1 MISGYSGYSG
11 FSGAAGYSGYSG
23 CAGTAGT
30 LAVLDKPVKK
40 GYYEAKEEDA
50 VLRFIAATTERDKRH
65 IYNLELKKPIDKMIE
80 SIIRTYRLYRK
91 DYNFTD
97 LHADALSFLI
107 TKFDKFDPTMGKKSF
122 SYFGTICRNYL
133 YGEMIKAYKKSTRTL
148 DYEDVVNELM
158 QRPDMI
164 VHIDKDEIDMAHFID
179 KLISELNEEL
189 ANDKLSENER
199 KIGLSLVEILQNW
212 TLLFDNFIGTPKFNK
227 NLILLYLRNMTG
239 LTTKEIRNAMRRF
252 KSLYYMFKDN
262 YIT

>member
-11 FSGAAGYSGYSG
+11 YG
-23 CAGTAGT
+23 
-30 LAVLDKPVKK
+30 VLIEVSVADKSLPKV
-40 GYYEAKEEDA
+40 GYYAQKEEDA
-50 VLRFIAATTERDKRH
+50 VIRFMTATNEGDRRR
-65 IYNLELKKPIDKMIE
+65 IYNSELKKPIDKMIE
-80 SIIRTYRLYRK
+80 SIIRTYKLYRK
-91 DYNFTD
+91 DFNFVD

-148 DYEDVVNELM
+148 DYDDVVNDLM

-164 VHIDKDEIDMAHFID
+164 IHIDKDELNMQHFID
-179 KLISELNEEL
+179 KLIYEIETELSD
-189 ANDKLSENER
+189 DKIGENEY
-199 KIGLSLVEILQNW
+199 KIGVSLVQILTDWN
-212 TLLFDNFIGTPKFNK
+212 TLFEDFVGTPKFNK
-227 NLILLYLRNMTG
+227 NLILLWLREMTG

-252 KSLYYMFKDN
+252 KSLYYIFKDN